1 VARRLAKS
9 LTHHISNA
17 AETWQRRLA
26 AERVSEAWS
35 REKRDTIDVPGL
47 TPQSERILDQLDKVA
62 YPDRPAFIAQICE
75 TPEGRQAF
83 KEAEIIVAALER
95 RFGIADFLRRDAA
108 IDRLGHEIVG
118 NLDRVKSIAKVVER
132 AELARLSQRQELKRS
147 LTKGLGARNVSR
159 RI

>member
-47 TPQSERILDQLDKVA
+47 TPQSERILDQL
-62 YPDRPAFIAQICE
+62 CE